1 MLEAHERTLAGER
14 HAERLFHGGLFI
26 GGPMAVYATLRRERM
41 ALNVFGYFCG
51 GGTGICV
58 YPAEAG
64 MQCAQRQ
71 SFIPQ

>member
-1 MLEAHERTLAGER
+1 
-14 HAERLFHGGLFI
+14 
-26 GGPMAVYATLRRERM
+26 MAVYATLRRERM